1 MKVYLPAG
9 RFVVLVILFG
19 LALGGCDRQAR
30 CAHYLDVGRTYY
42 LQGHY
47 RKAANEFRD
56 AAEIEP
62 KNSEVYY
69 WYGLTQDKQ
78 KNFPQAFANYA
89 EAVKLNPNY
98 LAAKARLGKLYLR
111 GGDIPKAEQMASEIL
126 AARPSDPD
134 GRILDAAVMARQGN
148 IAGAI
153 QEAGSVVGSDPK
165 KTDAVSL
172 LAALYTSES
181 HEGKALK
188 VLEQGVAASP
198 RSVQLRMNLVAVLA
212 KLKRPPSEMAQQL
225 KEMIAINPSNF
236 AFRLDLARL
245 YVITG
250 QVAKAKAVLASAVRA
265 DPHDNKRY
273 LAYSSLLASS
283 GDVPAGEREL
293 KKAIRA
299 RPKAYDLQFA
309 LAKFYLLARQPA
321 KAQTQ
326 YRKIINE
333 NHVGPSAMRA
343 RIKLAALMLGEG
355 KLPAARKLINAVLDA
370 HPADDDALLV
380 RGEIE
385 LADKNPQAAVG
396 DFRVVLRDQPNAVN
410 VIDLL
415 AKAHLE
421 NNDPAL
427 AKETFEKAIG
437 AYPDNLNVRLDM
449 AEMLVST
456 KDYAGAEKQLR
467 AIIARAPKAVIA
479 YADLAGLD
487 VTQNHMDDAIS
498 WVHKGLSAVPNSP
511 QLMVEL
517 AELYQHERNT
527 PKAVA
532 TYNAILKR
540 YPNLDIAANNLA
552 VLLVSSGMDKA
563 DRERALSLAQRFAHS
578 TDPAFLDTLGW
589 AYVRNKQYGH
599 GVATLRR
606 ATHLAPKAGIIQYHL
621 GMAYYEKK
629 DMVAAARHL
638 KAAVASKGLFPEK
651 RVAVKILARLAA
663 AGH

>member
-1 MKVYLPAG
+1 MKSHMSTG
-9 RFVVLVILFG
+9 RFVVLMIVLGF
-19 LALGGCDRQAR
+19 ALGGCGRQAR
-30 CAHYLDVGRTYY
+30 CAHYLAEGRAYY

-62 KNSEVYY
+62 KNAEVYY
-69 WYGLTQDKQ
+69 WFGLTQDKQ
-78 KNFPQAFANYA
+78 KIFPQAFANYA

-98 LAAKARLGKLYLR
+98 LAAKAKLGKLYLR
-111 GGDIPKAEQMASEIL
+111 GGNIPKAEQMASEIL

-134 GRILDAAVMARQGN
+134 GRILDAAVMARKGN

-165 KTDAVSL
+165 KTDAISL
-172 LAALYTSES
+172 LAALYTSEA
-181 HEGKALK
+181 HEEKALK
-188 VLEQGVAASP
+188 VLEQGVAANPS
-198 RSVQLRMNLVAVLA
+198 SVQLRMNLVAVLA
-212 KLKRPPSEMAQQL
+212 RLKKPPSEMAQQL

-250 QVAKAKAVLASAVRA
+250 QVAKAKAVLALAVRA
-265 DPHDNKRY
+265 DPHDDKRY

-283 GDVPAGEREL
+283 GDVPAAEKEL
-293 KKAIRA
+293 KKAIHA

-309 LAKFYLLARQPA
+309 LAKLYLLAQQPA
-321 KAQTQ
+321 KAKAR
-326 YRKIINE
+326 YRKIIDE

-343 RIKLAALMLGEG
+343 RVKLAALMLGEG
-355 KLPAARKLINAVLDA
+355 KLPVARKLITTVLNA
-370 HPADDDALLV
+370 HPSDDDALLV

-421 NNDPAL
+421 NNDPEL

-437 AYPDNLNVRLDM
+437 AYPDDLNLRLDM
-449 AEMLVST
+449 AEMLVSI

-467 AIIARAPKAVIA
+467 AIIARAPKAVVA
-479 YADLAGLD
+479 YADLADLD
-487 VTQNHMDDAIS
+487 VVQNRPDGAIT
-498 WVHKGLSAVPNSP
+498 WIHKGLSAVPNNP

-517 AELYQHERNT
+517 AELYKRERNT
-527 PKAVA
+527 AKAVA
-532 TYNAILKR
+532 TYNAILKV
-540 YPNLDIAANNLA
+540 YPKLDIAANNLS
-552 VLLVSSGMDKA
+552 VLLASTGMDKA
-563 DRERALSLAQRFAHS
+563 DRERALSLAQRFEHS

-589 AYVRNKQYGH
+589 AYVKNKRYGQ

-606 ATHLAPKAGIIQYHL
+606 AIHLAPKAGVIQYHL

-629 DMVAAARHL
+629 DMAAAVRHL
-638 KAAVASKGLFPEK
+638 KAAVASNGLFPEK
-651 RVAVKILARLAA
+651 RVAAKILARLAA
-663 AGH
+663 QGH